1 VQLQEHKDGFDAA
14 GIALIA
20 LTYDPPEVQ
29 QKFIEKFSIAYPM
42 LSDVEASTVRALG
55 ILDTGYE
62 PGESAYGI
70 PHPGIF
76 VIRPD
81 GTIAGKLFVEGYETR
96 VDAGAV
102 LDYAQKALQ

>member
-1 VQLQEHKDGFDAA
+1 VQLQEHKAEFDAA
-14 GIALIA
+14 GIALVV
-20 LTYDPPEVQ
+20 LTYDAPEVQ
-29 QKFIEKFSIAYPM
+29 RQFIEKFSITYPM

-55 ILDTGYE
+55 ILNTEYE
-62 PGESAYGI
+62 PGHSAYGI

-81 GTIAGKLFVEGYETR
+81 GTIAGKLFIDGYETR

-102 LDYAQKALQ
+102 LDYALEVLQ

>member
-1 VQLQEHKDGFDAA
+1 VQLQEHKAEFDAA
-14 GIALIA
+14 GIALVV
-20 LTYDPPEVQ
+20 LTYDAPEVQ
-29 QKFIEKFSIAYPM
+29 RQFIEKFSITYPM

-55 ILDTGYE
+55 ILNTDYG
-62 PGESAYGI
+62 PGHSAYGI

-81 GTIAGKLFVEGYETR
+81 GTIAGKLFIDGYETR

-102 LDYAQKALQ
+102 LEYALEVLQ

>member
-1 VQLQEHKDGFDAA
+1 MQLQEHKAEFDAA
-14 GIALIA
+14 GIALVV
-20 LTYDPPEVQ
+20 LTYDAPEVQ
-29 QKFIEKFSIAYPM
+29 RQFIEKFSITYPM

-55 ILDTGYE
+55 ILNTEYE
-62 PGESAYGI
+62 PGHSAYGI

-81 GTIAGKLFVEGYETR
+81 GTIAGKLFIDGYETR

-102 LDYAQKALQ
+102 LDYALEVLQ

>member
-1 VQLQEHKDGFDAA
+1 VQLQEHKAEFDAA
-14 GIALIA
+14 GIALVV
-20 LTYDPPEVQ
+20 LTYDAPEVQ
-29 QKFIEKFSIAYPM
+29 RQFIEKFSITYPM

-55 ILDTGYE
+55 ILNTEYE
-62 PGESAYGI
+62 PGHSAYGI

-81 GTIAGKLFVEGYETR
+81 GTIAGKLFIDGYETR

-102 LDYAQKALQ
+102 LEYALEVLQ